1 MAAQA
6 LFFARCPLP
15 SADSMSSS
23 LTVFDL
29 TPTSDAELSGL
40 VAIRGPRGKLSVDEK
55 AALLEAE
62 AIPGLDYVYFRR
74 FSDGRSS
81 QIAAYVVNN
90 EDEHLAEADL
100 AELHKE
106 VWLHGVAPLLY
117 VGWPMRVDVLSCA
130 RGPDF
135 WRKNECHYHPF
146 IKIPV
151 VCEKELPG
159 LAETSTEVS
168 AALEA
173 QRRFSANRLADGTFW
188 EDPRNA
194 KLAQG
199 DQSAHRRLIESV
211 VAADSDINGEQ
222 NPLLRRLLLLTVLVK
237 YLEDRGVFPSEGWFG
252 RFHKGARSFFDL
264 LKQGTAD
271 EVRALFDHL
280 ERKFNGDVF
289 SLPEE
294 GKRKLTTSA
303 LRRFA
308 EMVESRTIGNQ
319 RYLWEQYSFRHLPVE
334 VLSHLYQRFAQKGK
348 GAIFTPPFVASLLLD
363 YAMPYGD
370 LTGKER
376 VLDPTCGSGI
386 FLVGAFRRL
395 VNVWRSQNNWDK
407 PDVGSL
413 KAILK
418 QSIFGVEIQ
427 EEALHLTAFSLA
439 LAVCDALKPKVIWND
454 LRFEKLQPSNLWMGD
469 FFDFVENQKARFDI
483 VVGNPPFQSKLTDA
497 GGRLNKNEAVARSA
511 LPDKQIAYLVAEQV
525 MKLLEKDGR
534 LCLIQPSSL
543 LYNEKAKVFRRR
555 FFMEHKMEV
564 ILDFSSVRG
573 LFDKAD
579 TKIVALVCRRAKPTA
594 ANRMEH
600 LTFRRTLTVD
610 EQLGFELDY
619 YDRHRVTQHQAS
631 DVPHTWKVN
640 LLGGGRLHHLA
651 DRLKEMGTIAQ
662 FVSAKKW
669 DAGEGFIVGTEG
681 EREPADWLTG
691 KPYLP
696 STALTSDGISYAAL
710 PKGKM
715 PIVEDTLFAALRT
728 EHRYKTPLMLIRE
741 NEHLQCAFW
750 NKGFLAYKAQIVGV
764 RAPKSE
770 AAALESFAADFVA
783 NRQVL
788 RAFCLLLGTR
798 ALVGKA
804 TAINKTDIDRLPWPE
819 LGESWDLADWETVVC
834 EDLLDYMAEYVRL
847 GQDSKL
853 LKKSAGP
860 TDLEIYAACFC
871 ETLRGIH
878 PNLKPGEAQS
888 FHGLTCHSFYFG
900 DRPDVDWPSNW
911 KDKIYELVYVQ
922 RGSALRTVRVVRI
935 YESNVI
941 FILKPDR
948 LRYWIRSVAI
958 RDADETLAELH
969 KQGY

>member
-1 MAAQA
+1 
-6 LFFARCPLP
+6 
-15 SADSMSSS
+15 MSSS
-23 LTVFDL
+23 LRAFDL
-29 TPTSDAELSGL
+29 TPTSDAKLSGL
-40 VAIRGPRGKLSVDEK
+40 VAIRGPRGKLRVDEE
-55 AALLEAE
+55 AAILEAE
-62 AIPGLDYVYFRR
+62 AISGLDYVYFRR
-74 FSDGRSS
+74 FADGRSS

-90 EDEHLAEADL
+90 EDERLTEIAL

-106 VWLHGVAPLLY
+106 VWLHGAAPLLY

-135 WRKNECHYHPF
+135 WKKNECRYHPV

-151 VCEKELPG
+151 AFDSELPG
-159 LAETSTEVS
+159 LAGTSAEIS
-168 AALEA
+168 SALEA
-173 QRRFSANRLADGTFW
+173 QRRFSAHRLADGTFW
-188 EDPRNA
+188 EDPKNA

-199 DQSAHRRLIESV
+199 DRSAHRRLIEAV
-211 VAADSDINGEQ
+211 VAADADINGEK

-264 LKQGTAD
+264 LKQGSAD
-271 EVRALFDHL
+271 EVRAFFDHL
-280 ERKFNGDVF
+280 EGKFNGDVF

-294 GKRKLTTSA
+294 GKRKLTTTA

-308 EMVESRTIGNQ
+308 EMVESRTIGDQ

-363 YAMPYGD
+363 YAMPYGS

-395 VNVWRSQNNWDK
+395 VNVWRSQNNWEK

-413 KAILK
+413 KDILK

-427 EEALHLTAFSLA
+427 EEALHLAAFSLA

-454 LRFEKLQPSNLWMGD
+454 LRFEKLQPSNLRMGD
-469 FFDFVENQKARFDI
+469 FFDFVDNQPARFDV
-483 VVGNPPFQSKLTDA
+483 VVGNPPFQSKLTDPA
-497 GGRLNKNEAVARSA
+497 DRLNKSEIGARGA

-525 MKLLEKDGR
+525 MKLLDNGGR
-534 LCLIQPSSL
+534 LCLIQPSSI
-543 LYNEKAKVFRRR
+543 LYNEKAKAFSRR
-555 FFMEHKMEV
+555 FFQTYKMEA

-579 TKIVALVCRRAKPTA
+579 TKIVALVCRRAKPTL

-600 LTFRRTLTVD
+600 LTFRRTVTVD

-619 YDRHRVTQHQAS
+619 YDRHRVTQHQAT
-631 DVPHTWKVN
+631 DVSYTWKVN

-651 DRLKEMGTIAQ
+651 SRLKEMGTVEQ
-662 FVSAKKW
+662 FVTAKGW
-669 DAGEGFIVGTEG
+669 EYGEGYIAAE
-681 EREPADWLTG
+681 TG
-691 KPYLP
+691 KRTKESWLKGLPLLP
-696 STALTSDGISYAAL
+696 SVALTESGVDESKIT
-710 PKGKM
+710 
-715 PIVEDTLFAALRT
+715 VVT
-728 EHRYKTPLMLIRE
+728 EECFRSAYTIARYTSPLVLIRE
-741 NEHLQCAFW
+741 NEGLQSAFW
-750 NKGFLAYKAQIVGV
+750 NKGTLAYKAQIVGV
-764 RAPKSE
+764 SAPPARAKE
-770 AAALESFAADFVA
+770 LKKFGEDFAA
-783 NRQVL
+783 NRAVL
-788 RAFCLLLGTR
+788 KAFCLLLGTR

-804 TAINKTDIDRLPWPE
+804 TAINKTDIDSLPWPE
-819 LGESWDLADWETVVC
+819 PGESWDLANWEAVVC
-834 EDLLDYMAEYVRL
+834 EDLLDYMADYVRL
-847 GQDSKL
+847 GQDSQL

-860 TDLEIYAACFC
+860 AELKSYALAFC
-871 ETLRGIH
+871 ETLKGIY
-878 PNLKPGEAQS
+878 PNLQPGEAQS
-888 FHGLTCHSFYFG
+888 FHGLTCQSFYFG
-900 DRPDVDWPSNW
+900 DRPDVDWPASW
-911 KDKIYELVYVQ
+911 EAKIHELVYVQ
-922 RGSALRTVRVVRI
+922 RGAALRTVRVVRI
-935 YESNVI
+935 YESNVV

-969 KQGY
+969 QQGF